1 MKRLLNIF
9 VALFATLTVAAQAEK
24 SIVIEQK
31 TFRAV
36 QTDALTGVNI
46 DPIGLDS
53 SKRPCAR
60 LKVKINRMTKAE
72 IDDIEVKL
80 ATNNQLTKNKT
91 AEYDNGLILE
101 LTAKPQTRFYFHH
114 DEFGDSNEVCLD
126 LEADKEYYLEA
137 YLNQSFS
144 IVVNSNVA
152 GADVYLDSTFK
163 GQTESNMSCTISDV
177 MIGSHTLKLVYGSV
191 SSEQSIDVNKNSI
204 YFRQSVNIQASEP
217 QFVVFAVEPQN
228 AVVTIDNKHYA
239 LQDGAMRVVLDG
251 GTYNYTVT
259 AAGYHPQSGTFT
271 IAGEKIV
278 RNIALTADVATVTLT
293 APDNAEIWVNEEL
306 KGVGSWNGTLA
317 SGTYIF
323 EARKSGH
330 KSSTI
335 SKHIT
340 SDNPQQSYT
349 LIAPTPIYGKLLVDG
364 TPLMADVVVDGI
376 NVGQTPLQLNNILVG
391 EHTVIVSKEGYNP
404 YTQKVTISET
414 IIANINATL
423 SKFAPLKGITPIEVD
438 NSLSAEQ
445 LCSKGV
451 EFGEQKDYNAAVQY
465 FYASTE
471 RGYVKAMNELG
482 YCYEHGLGVLKN
494 HAEAVKW
501 YRKSAEQGYP
511 LAQSNLGYCY
521 QYGKGVEK
529 DYTEAVKWYRKS
541 VEQGNAMAQN
551 NLGICYQSGQG
562 VEKDNIEAVKW
573 YRKAA
578 EQENS
583 LAQNNLGYCYFHGL
597 GVTKDYTEAVKWYRR
612 SAEQGYARGEVN
624 LGWCYETGS
633 GVAKNYK
640 EAVKW
645 YRKAAE
651 QGAAHG
657 QHNLAVCYLNGYG
670 VTQNFTE
677 GFNLT
682 KKAAEQGHV
691 AAYGNMGWCYENG
704 KGVAKNR
711 KTAISWYRK
720 GAENG
725 DTYCKKALK
734 RLGVK

>member
-9 VALFATLTVAAQAEK
+9 VALFATLTVVAQAEK

-126 LEADKEYYLEA
+126 LESDKEYYLEA

-323 EARKSGH
+323 EARKAGH

-340 SDNPQQSYT
+340 SDTPQQSYT

-451 EFGEQKDYNAAVQY
+451 KFGKQKDYNAAVQY
-465 FYASTE
+465 FYASIE
-471 RGYVKAMNELG
+471 RGYIKAMNELG

-501 YRKSAEQGYP
+501 YRKSAEQGY
-511 LAQSNLGYCY
+511 AQGEINLGYCY

-529 DYTEAVKWYRKS
+529 DYA
-541 VEQGNAMAQN
+541 
-551 NLGICYQSGQG
+551 
-562 VEKDNIEAVKW
+562 EAVKW

-578 EQENS
+578 
-583 LAQNNLGYCYFHGL
+583 
-597 GVTKDYTEAVKWYRR
+597 D
-612 SAEQGYARGEVN
+612 
-624 LGWCYETGS
+624 
-633 GVAKNYK
+633 
-640 EAVKW
+640 
-645 YRKAAE
+645 

-657 QHNLAVCYLNGYG
+657 QHNLAVCYFNGYG
-670 VTQNFTE
+670 VTQNYAE
-677 GFNLT
+677 GFNWT
-682 KKAAEQGHV
+682 KKAAEQGYV
-691 AAYGNMGWCYENG
+691 QAYGNMGWCYENG

-711 KTAISWYRK
+711 KTAVSWYKR
-720 GAENG
+720 GARMDNA
-725 DTYCKKALK
+725 YCKNALK